1 MLGVKHDYDEAGEL
15 TKAVE
20 YGNEVR
26 YKKYKDGKWKSLTV
40 YEYRAFAVPV
50 K

>member
-1 MLGVKHDYDEAGEL
+1 MLVVKHDYDEAGEL

-26 YKKYKDGKWKSLTV
+26 YKKYKDGKLKSQTV